1 MKPSHTDVCNFL
13 RKCFFNPRKLGPL
26 TIISDIGNS
35 EYYEMRAV
43 EFIKEA
49 PWNMIDG
56 STVKDTMINHLEKY
70 DDKII
75 KAIQLLVLAR
85 QTRYNDAKVL
95 LEKNDESIKE

>member
-1 MKPSHTDVCNFL
+1 MKPSYTDICNFL

-26 TIISDIGNS
+26 TIISDIGNA

-49 PWNMIDG
+49 PNNTFIG
-56 STVKDTMINHLEKY
+56 GTLKEAMINSLEKY

-85 QTRYNDAKVL
+85 QTRYNDAGIL
-95 LEKNDESIKE
+95 LGKDESIKE